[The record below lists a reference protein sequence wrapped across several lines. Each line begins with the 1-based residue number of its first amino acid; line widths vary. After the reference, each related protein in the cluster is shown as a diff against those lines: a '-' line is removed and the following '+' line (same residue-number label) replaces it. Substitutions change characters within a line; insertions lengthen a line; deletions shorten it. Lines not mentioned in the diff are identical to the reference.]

1 MIIFYIAATMF
12 GDLFL
17 RPPPQSSVQDGLS
30 KATRRQLVRSEEMKR
45 AGFVY
50 HFLANDYDE

>member
-1 MIIFYIAATMF
+1 MF

-17 RPPPQSSVQDGLS
+17 RPPPQSAVKDGLS

-50 HFLANDYDE
+50 HFLTNEYDE